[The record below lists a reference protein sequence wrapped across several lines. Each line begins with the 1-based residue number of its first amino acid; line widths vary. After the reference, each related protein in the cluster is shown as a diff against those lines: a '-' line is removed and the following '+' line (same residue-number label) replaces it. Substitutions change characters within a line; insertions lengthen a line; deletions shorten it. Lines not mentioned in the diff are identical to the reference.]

1 MKTLRMILPLAAAA
15 LALAQKPAPQPQGQ
29 DQEPGFDQPIKVQV
43 TNIVA
48 PVLVTDQRGNIIDGL
63 QPDQFHLWDN
73 GKEQNIQ
80 VDVTYDPI
88 SLVVALECSSRL
100 SDEILKQMKH
110 VGSLVQSVIG
120 TQGEA
125 AVIKFDGRDPSA
137 TVIQDFT
144 NDTDKIKVAI
154 DRINLGNSGSR
165 MIDAVDYAA
174 DILHKRA
181 DHNRKIV
188 LLVSETRDEGSAT
201 RFREAAIKANLYNVL
216 VYCVDISQLS
226 VRLTHGQDTPRPPAM
241 DPTVMNAPLG
251 IANTPTTMEQNFGM
265 QNRAQFV
272 PVLKEI
278 YIEGKRI
285 FVADPAKKFA
295 EQTGGEHFYFLKQKG
310 LEDAVERISQQ
321 LHSQYIITYHPN
333 NSNEPGYHTI
343 DVGIDRSSKY
353 ICKTRPGY
361 WLGGGKQ

>member
-1 MKTLRMILPLAAAA
+1 MKMVRIVLPLAVGV
-15 LALAQKPAPQPQGQ
+15 LAVAQSPAPSGQ
-29 DQEPGFDQPIKVQV
+29 TGKQEEPFTIGVQV

-48 PVLVTDQRGNIIDGL
+48 PVLVTDRSGNIVDGL
-63 QPDQFHLWDN
+63 QPNQFHLWDN

-110 VGSLVQSVIG
+110 VGSLVQSVVG

-125 AVIKFDGRDPSA
+125 AIMKFDGREPSS

-144 NDTDKIKVAI
+144 NDQDKIKVAI

-174 DILHKRA
+174 DMLHKRA
-181 DHNRKIV
+181 EHNRKIV

-201 RFREAAIKANLYNVL
+201 RIREALIKANLYNVL

-226 VRLTHGQDTPRPPAM
+226 VRLMHGQDTPRPPAI
-241 DPTVMNAPLG
+241 DPTTMNAPLG
-251 IANTPTTMEQNFGM
+251 VANTPTTMEQNYGM

-321 LHSQYIITYHPN
+321 LHSQYIITYQPN
-333 NSNEPGYHTI
+333 NKNEPGYHTI
-343 DVGIDRSSKY
+343 EVGIDRTSQY
-353 ICKTRPGY
+353 VCKTRPGY